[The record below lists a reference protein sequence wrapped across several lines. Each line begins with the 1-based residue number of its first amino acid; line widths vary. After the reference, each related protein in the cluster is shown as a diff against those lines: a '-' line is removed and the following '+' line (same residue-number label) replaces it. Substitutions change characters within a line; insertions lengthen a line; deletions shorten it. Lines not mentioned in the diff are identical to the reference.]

1 MYIVHDVIPAKWVF
15 LSELNW
21 TMFIDQLIFQTK
33 KQKIKKH
40 WLKQSSP
47 KVKEYF
53 IFSKVKTLIE
63 FFLALTKHGVC
74 TDKELEVDLV
84 DEYQM
89 SIDDENVGIVLQ
101 YKHCSHFFV
110 ELLMDYQHKQIP
122 ILIEVSLFWG
132 YLLLLL
138 ITMIT
143 FILVAFFIIEH
154 HNFFEIKWWWRN
166 LKRIWKAEDIETKEQ
181 DYIDS

>member
-1 MYIVHDVIPAKWVF
+1 MSFFIRTKLNNVYRSID
-15 LSELNW
+15 LSNEEAENKETLVE
-21 TMFIDQLIFQTK
+21 TIITKGKRIFN
-33 KQKIKKH
+33 
-40 WLKQSSP
+40 
-47 KVKEYF
+47 F
-53 IFSKVKTLIE
+53 FKVKTLIE

-122 ILIEVSLFWG
+122 ILIEVSLF
-132 YLLLLL
+132 
-138 ITMIT
+138 
-143 FILVAFFIIEH
+143 
-154 HNFFEIKWWWRN
+154 
-166 LKRIWKAEDIETKEQ
+166 
-181 DYIDS
+181 